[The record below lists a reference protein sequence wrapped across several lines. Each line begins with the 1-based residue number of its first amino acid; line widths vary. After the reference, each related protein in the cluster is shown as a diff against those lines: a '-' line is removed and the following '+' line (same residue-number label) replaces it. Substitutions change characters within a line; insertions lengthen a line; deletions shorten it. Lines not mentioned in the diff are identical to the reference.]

1 MMVEGITNVK
11 QFHNSNMSQYKSVTC
26 SGTHVTGAH
35 LWQNSCHRWQKRCHL
50 WHLFCHMC
58 VPVTCVNVTIIHC
71 DILDLL
77 VILEQTTFRGKFD
90 STRTTDLCS
99 ECERTLSSYKKQ
111 QVVHRHCTL
120 TVYTM
125 LHCVEECCC
134 TVQCALRSVQ
144 CAVRAASAN
153 TAASTLDP
161 GTQSQSYWG
170 KPHVETAANIH
181 HNWYIALLLAPQRIS
196 LHCCYHK
203 SSFSELL

>member
-1 MMVEGITNVK
+1 M
-11 QFHNSNMSQYKSVTC
+11 FC
-26 SGTHVTGAH
+26 DP
-35 LWQNSCHRWQKRCHL
+35 
-50 WHLFCHMC
+50 CHMC
-58 VPVTCVNVTIIHC
+58 APVTEQLSQMTENVTPLLSHVRIC
-71 DILDLL
+71 DMGQCDDFTLQ
-77 VILEQTTFRGKFD
+77 QTTFRGKFD
-90 STRTTDLCS
+90 STRTTDLCN

-111 QVVHRHCTL
+111 QVVHRHWTL

-125 LHCVEECCC
+125 LHRVEECCC

-196 LHCCYHK
+196 LHIFYEFDECICPNSKRYLSK
-203 SSFSELL
+203 FRKVFVEIKKRIGPN